1 MARRRRCPPAIEA
14 QMWMG
19 SPVMRRLTAGC
30 LGRLVL
36 TVGCEMARHGLCEN
50 EPTPGIGATRFPCR
64 VNCKRV
70 SESLVKGR
78 RRR

>member
-14 QMWMG
+14 QARTG
-19 SPVMRRLTAGC
+19 SPVMRRRTAGSP
-30 LGRLVL
+30 GRLVL
-36 TVGCEMARHGLCEN
+36 TVGREMAPHGLCEN
-50 EPTPGIGATRFPCR
+50 EPTPGISATRFPYR